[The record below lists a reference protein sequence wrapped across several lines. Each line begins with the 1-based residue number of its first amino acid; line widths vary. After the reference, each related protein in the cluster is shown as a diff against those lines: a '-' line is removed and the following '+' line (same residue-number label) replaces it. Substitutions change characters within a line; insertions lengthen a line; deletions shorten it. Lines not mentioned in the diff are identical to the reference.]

1 MSSQVR
7 AGPGIEIATWQFS
20 SGVMQQ
26 LFVQEKD
33 LLRGMKEDCRVD
45 HPRILPRIIDCI
57 DYRDHAQVR

>member
-1 MSSQVR
+1 
-7 AGPGIEIATWQFS
+7 
-20 SGVMQQ
+20 MQQ
-26 LFVQEKD
+26 PSVKEKD